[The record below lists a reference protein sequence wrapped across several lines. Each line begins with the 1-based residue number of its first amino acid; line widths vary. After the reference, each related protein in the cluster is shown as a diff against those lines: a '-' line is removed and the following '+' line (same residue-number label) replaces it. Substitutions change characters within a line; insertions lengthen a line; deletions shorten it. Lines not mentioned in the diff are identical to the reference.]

1 MFIIVHMAYFKNTTD
16 SNHRD
21 TLRNNS
27 GADSSW
33 SSFSFRAIE
42 ADAHRSVI
50 LTLSPKLV
58 TWKIVLHMHLRI
70 LVHTECWT
78 RWRRPAWRGKL
89 RMKLFLGGRL
99 KMREGVVFAPMKS
112 AIDFDFET
120 WAHGRNCRQ
129 LSWRHQVVSFP
140 WKWKIARYVQW
151 SRSVTFLRPVV
162 RQWWRWRR
170 R

>member
-1 MFIIVHMAYFKNTTD
+1 MATNLMNEFQKCLQAENTTEVSVCLMFIIVHMAYFKNTTD

-58 TWKIVLHMHLRI
+58 T
-70 LVHTECWT
+70 
-78 RWRRPAWRGKL
+78 
-89 RMKLFLGGRL
+89 
-99 KMREGVVFAPMKS
+99 
-112 AIDFDFET
+112 
-120 WAHGRNCRQ
+120 
-129 LSWRHQVVSFP
+129 
-140 WKWKIARYVQW
+140 
-151 SRSVTFLRPVV
+151 
-162 RQWWRWRR
+162 
-170 R
+170 